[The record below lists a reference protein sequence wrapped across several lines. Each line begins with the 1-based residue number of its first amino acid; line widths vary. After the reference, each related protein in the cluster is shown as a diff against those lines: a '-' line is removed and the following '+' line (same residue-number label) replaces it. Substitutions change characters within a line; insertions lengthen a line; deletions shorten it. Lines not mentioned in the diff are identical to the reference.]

1 MERPRDLIGPALLV
15 LILVGLVVIFV
26 VGNIPQK

>member
-15 LILVGLVVIFV
+15 LILVGLVVILV
-26 VGNIPQK
+26 VGNIPR

>member
-15 LILVGLVVIFV
+15 LILIGLVVIFV
-26 VGNIPQK
+26 VGNIPR